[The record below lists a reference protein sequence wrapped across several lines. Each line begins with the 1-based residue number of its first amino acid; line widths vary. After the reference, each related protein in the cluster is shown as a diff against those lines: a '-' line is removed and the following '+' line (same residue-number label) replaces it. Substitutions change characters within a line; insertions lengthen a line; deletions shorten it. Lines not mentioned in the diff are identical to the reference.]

1 MMDDMNDSWVIELR
15 DAIIMQAVKDWRD
28 ICRRNRHSATLDDS
42 QFYELVRFFSTDCNG
57 LLLGVQLNG
66 KDMLDKLCLIP
77 GAPKHYASSERSKK

>member
-1 MMDDMNDSWVIELR
+1 MDDMNDSWVIELR

-28 ICRRNRHSATLDDS
+28 MCRRNRHSATLDDS

-66 KDMLDKLCLIP
+66 KDLLDKLCLIP
-77 GAPKHYASSERSKK
+77 GAPKHYVLSERSKK

>member
-1 MMDDMNDSWVIELR
+1 MMDDMNDSWVIKLR

-57 LLLGVQLNG
+57 LMLGVQLNG
-66 KDMLDKLCLIP
+66 KDLLDKLCLSPVRRNII
-77 GAPKHYASSERSKK
+77 SERSKK

>member
-1 MMDDMNDSWVIELR
+1 MMDDMNDSWVIKLR

-66 KDMLDKLCLIP
+66 KDLLDKLYLSPVRRNVI
-77 GAPKHYASSERSKK
+77 SERSKK

>member
-1 MMDDMNDSWVIELR
+1 MMDDMNDSWVIKLR

-66 KDMLDKLCLIP
+66 KDLLDKLCLSSVRRNVI
-77 GAPKHYASSERSKK
+77 SERSKK

>member
-1 MMDDMNDSWVIELR
+1 MMDDMNDSWVIKLR

-57 LLLGVQLNG
+57 LLLGAQLNG
-66 KDMLDKLCLIP
+66 KDLLDKLCLSPVRQNVI
-77 GAPKHYASSERSKK
+77 SERSKK

>member
-1 MMDDMNDSWVIELR
+1 MMDDMNDSWVIKLR

-66 KDMLDKLCLIP
+66 KDLLDKLCLSPVRRNVI
-77 GAPKHYASSERSKK
+77 SERSKK

>member
-1 MMDDMNDSWVIELR
+1 MMDDMNDNWVIELR

-28 ICRRNRHSATLDDS
+28 MCRRNRHSATLDDS

-66 KDMLDKLCLIP
+66 KDLLDKLCLIP
-77 GAPKHYASSERSKK
+77 GAPKCY

>member
-57 LLLGVQLNG
+57 LLIDTDLEGAVLLEQL
-66 KDMLDKLCLIP
+66 CRIP
-77 GAPKHYASSERSKK
+77 GAPECNKTH

>member
-66 KDMLDKLCLIP
+66 KDLLDKLFSFP
-77 GAPKHYASSERSKK
+77 GAPKCY

>member
-66 KDMLDKLCLIP
+66 KDLLDKLCLSPVRRNVI
-77 GAPKHYASSERSKK
+77 SERSKK

>member
-1 MMDDMNDSWVIELR
+1 MMDDMNDSWVIKLR

-66 KDMLDKLCLIP
+66 KDLLDKLCLSPVRRNII
-77 GAPKHYASSERSKK
+77 SERSKK